1 MLCISSW
8 LLNITHTNIILILHD
23 FKFYKTR
30 GPVDIL
36 VPPNDKDNLL
46 DTLERMGISSNVII
60 ENIQELIDKEAE
72 ALKKAN
78 AKGINN
84 RVIDHMEWDR
94 YYDIFDALGYVD
106 YLASECSIVVYLQ
119 CLSINLV
126 GILNGSTISY
136 YKVYFHLPLGY

>member
-1 MLCISSW
+1 ML
-8 LLNITHTNIILILHD
+8 HY
-23 FKFYKTR
+23 FKLYKTH

-36 VPPNDKDNLL
+36 VPPNDNDNLL
-46 DTLERMGISSNVII
+46 DTFKRMGISSSVIL

-106 YLASECSIVVYLQ
+106 YLASGSSVIVLYIRSPI
-119 CLSINLV
+119 LSKDTSAREFKKST
-126 GILNGSTISY
+126 GSVI
-136 YKVYFHLPLGY
+136 